1 MKTNKAPMA
10 VTVSNR
16 TVLRIILLIV
26 VSVLAL
32 QFMTKIGHIL
42 TLIAVSAFLAMALN
56 PAVSWI
62 SKHLQSRSR
71 VAATGLAYVAVLTLL
86 ISFFSFVIPPL
97 VRQTADFITDVP
109 STINEFQNQDST
121 LANFVRRYNLNEQ
134 LNDLSRDFS
143 RRVIP
148 QVRGEIF
155 STATRIGST
164 IVSVITV
171 LVLTFMML
179 VEGPL
184 WIRRFW
190 ALQPSRNRE
199 HNKILARKMY
209 RVVTGYVNG
218 QLLVAIRCIDKRCG
232 SGRDYCFNGFDTD
245 DWCHNWCRYSGF
257 YKPACLGTISAYHGN
272 LFPDISA
279 DRKRNYTALHTISA
293 K

>member
-1 MKTNKAPMA
+1 
-10 VTVSNR
+10 
-16 TVLRIILLIV
+16 
-26 VSVLAL
+26 
-32 QFMTKIGHIL
+32 
-42 TLIAVSAFLAMALN
+42 
-56 PAVSWI
+56 
-62 SKHLQSRSR
+62 
-71 VAATGLAYVAVLTLL
+71 
-86 ISFFSFVIPPL
+86 

-218 QLLVAIRCIDKRCG
+218 QLLVAIIAGAFALVALLITSTLLDVSINAVALAGIIALTGLIPMIGATIGAVIVVFISLLASAPLALIMAIFFLIYQQIENVTIQPYIQSRQNELTPLLVFIAALVGVGFGGILGAFIAIPAAGCIKIGIEEYLTRKKMAHE
-232 SGRDYCFNGFDTD
+232 SVTVDT
-245 DWCHNWCRYSGF
+245 
-257 YKPACLGTISAYHGN
+257 
-272 LFPDISA
+272 
-279 DRKRNYTALHTISA
+279 
-293 K
+293 